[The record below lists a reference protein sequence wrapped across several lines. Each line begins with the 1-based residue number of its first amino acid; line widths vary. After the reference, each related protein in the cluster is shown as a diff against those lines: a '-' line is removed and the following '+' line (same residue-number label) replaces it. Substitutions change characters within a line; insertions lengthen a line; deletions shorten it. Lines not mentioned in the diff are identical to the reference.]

1 MCLFLPI
8 LDKIN
13 DKKLQHLQRQ
23 SKVGF
28 IFLLLKLLTFVN
40 PVSVVEFIFVRS
52 KFKIKLF
59 LNDLWYEPETLWL
72 VLTFTKY
79 YFAEKEIEKTLNF
92 QMVTYLF
99 TMGYCQKLGV
109 RICRNSLSRRS
120 KYIHVWEIVST
131 SSFNFVKRLRRI

>member
-13 DKKLQHLQRQ
+13 DKKLQQLQRQ

-40 PVSVVEFIFVRS
+40 PVSLVDFIFARS

-59 LNDLWYEPETLWL
+59 LNDLWYKPETLWL

-92 QMVTYLF
+92 QRVTYLF

-109 RICRNSLSRRS
+109 QICRNSFSRRS
-120 KYIHVWEIVST
+120 KYVRVWEVVST
-131 SSFNFVKRLRRI
+131 SSFNFVKRLRRT